1 MPDNPQPPD
10 MIAQAGELVKMLQ
23 QGQKIAVASS
33 PFDTADRAIVL
44 ASAILAVAAELRAID
59 NHLADLVDAA
69 KPTDK
74 LADILAAFAT
84 TRQDGAA

>member
-10 MIAQAGELVKMLQ
+10 MIAQCGELLQ
-23 QGQKIAVASS
+23 RIMHGQRITNGYSVTTS
-33 PFDTADRAIVL
+33 DDHTIVL

-59 NHLADLVDAA
+59 NHLADL
-69 KPTDK
+69 
-74 LADILAAFAT
+74 LDI

>member
-10 MIAQAGELVKMLQ
+10 MIAQCGELLQ
-23 QGQKIAVASS
+23 RIMHGQRITNGYSVTTH
-33 PFDTADRAIVL
+33 DDHTIVL
-44 ASAILAVAAELRAID
+44 ASAILAVAADLRAID

-74 LADILAAFAT
+74 LADILAVFAA